1 MINVHKDLGD
11 GNCMEIYY
19 GSKGVNNYIE
29 VCINEKDFN
38 VSKNNYVIRMLED
51 NEIGEI
57 IKPAVSKLDN
67 DLFLRYQVN
76 SLFVLDKFFLKS
88 KPDITVLKN
97 ILKSVCACVK
107 ISEQFLLNTDDLV
120 ISPDYMLWD
129 YKDQKVRIIYAP
141 FYNKK
146 IQYQLK
152 YFIEYIMRIFDYKS
166 ADGVMTLH
174 HIYELIT
181 GEDLDINEL
190 ERYVSDAMGEKG
202 VDRLKYKLL
211 DSSDNF
217 SLVKNVENNVVY
229 VNKDFNEKGNRM
241 KEKETTLEEDDAIIV
256 KEESRYEVIIGINAA
271 VSGILFLTFLFINK
285 EKVIFL
291 LFLISIISLVINSFV
306 YIFKKEKGDEI
317 DIDKSMKEFEE
328 RYKINNDM
336 DYCESINH
344 KDNINTYEDVDY
356 ISNNFTYEY
365 NNRET
370 NKMNISMNK
379 KEYKLIPLNDGMLE
393 PIVINPDKKE
403 TVIGR
408 GKNETDYRI
417 NKEQI
422 SMIHASII
430 IKSDGV
436 YIKDQN
442 STNGTYI
449 NASKLEA
456 YEEKLVSIGDIIR
469 LANEEFFVG

>member
-1 MINVHKDLGD
+1 M
-11 GNCMEIYY
+11 
-19 GSKGVNNYIE
+19 
-29 VCINEKDFN
+29 
-38 VSKNNYVIRMLED
+38 
-51 NEIGEI
+51 
-57 IKPAVSKLDN
+57 
-67 DLFLRYQVN
+67 
-76 SLFVLDKFFLKS
+76 
-88 KPDITVLKN
+88 
-97 ILKSVCACVK
+97 
-107 ISEQFLLNTDDLV
+107 
-120 ISPDYMLWD
+120 
-129 YKDQKVRIIYAP
+129 
-141 FYNKK
+141 
-146 IQYQLK
+146 
-152 YFIEYIMRIFDYKS
+152 
-166 ADGVMTLH
+166 
-174 HIYELIT
+174 
-181 GEDLDINEL
+181 
-190 ERYVSDAMGEKG
+190 
-202 VDRLKYKLL
+202 
-211 DSSDNF
+211 
-217 SLVKNVENNVVY
+217 
-229 VNKDFNEKGNRM
+229 
-241 KEKETTLEEDDAIIV
+241 
-256 KEESRYEVIIGINAA
+256 
-271 VSGILFLTFLFINK
+271 
-285 EKVIFL
+285 
-291 LFLISIISLVINSFV
+291 FLISIISLVINSFV

-422 SMIHASII
+422 SRIHASII